1 EHLTFVRSGGGA
13 MPTERDFRVLKIVAQ
28 RIKNDGFPPSLREI
42 CDEIGAPS
50 DNTARKCLIRL
61 EQAGY
66 ISRRARTVRAIKLLK
81 PAPQAPQRN
90 QASLNALSRAGHGLE
105 AAELWPIKRG

>member
-1 EHLTFVRSGGGA
+1 
-13 MPTERDFRVLKIVAQ
+13 MPNDRDFRVLQIVK
-28 RIKNDGFPPSLREI
+28 RHIENDGFPPSLREI
-42 CDEIGAPS
+42 CNEIGAPS

-81 PAPQAPQRN
+81 RAPET
-90 QASLNALSRAGHGLE
+90 AG
-105 AAELWPIKRG
+105 AAA